1 MALQPVPEEPE
12 LGLHPDIVPTVA
24 ELLIDAAQRT
34 QLIVTTHSDA
44 LVSALS
50 EIPEVIVVCDRSE
63 QGTRLRRLDPENLK
77 EWLERYR
84 LGDLWAK
91 GEIGGNRW

>member
-1 MALQPVPEEPE
+1 MICIEEPE
-12 LGLHPDIVPTVA
+12 FGLHPDIIPSIA
-24 ELLIDAAQRT
+24 ELLIETSQRT
-34 QLIVTTHSDA
+34 QLIVTTHSDT

-50 EIPEVIVVCDRSE
+50 EVPEAVVVCERDD
-63 QGTRLRRLDPENLK
+63 QGTKLRRLDPDNLK